1 MGYVHDIKYIYILN
15 ENLVIFSTISPTYAD
30 ANLPGSSLPAEK
42 DVALPIRRKY

>member
-30 ANLPGSSLPAEK
+30 ANLPG
-42 DVALPIRRKY
+42 